1 MATEKLTHAKTGVI
15 QMGWP
20 KLYEAVAF
28 KAGKDDEKS
37 KPGDEEKKNES
48 TPAYGFPALLDKDD
62 PDHMKTVNILKKLS
76 ENAES
81 NAIAQKRWG
90 KKDLIVA
97 NNGLKDA
104 DEDEILD
111 GDKTVL
117 MADKHP
123 NRANHFYV
131 NLSRSSKAGRPGIRY
146 IDDGGILRELPEPIL
161 GTKEALE
168 AAQNELEDARAT
180 YAESNEEKREE
191 AKRLVLEAKRKL
203 EEARERDAKA
213 KEVKGLW
220 DKLVYPGQNV
230 QASVTAR
237 AWKTQT
243 GSGVSYRLDNLTI
256 VGGGIRDGSFD
267 YDEDF
272 TEEDIDALIAWRNK
286 HVDSKPSKA
295 DAEAALLTYT
305 DFNEVDDVD
314 EDTGEIE
321 VKPKMRRKVKPVV
334 LDEED
339 EEEIEDEEPTPRTRR
354 HSPARRRKPVEVE
367 DDYDDEEDEEPA
379 PRPRRRKTANSDLF

>member
-62 PDHMKTVNILKKLS
+62 PDHMKTVKILKKLS

-90 KKDLIVA
+90 KKDRIVA

-203 EEARERDAKA
+203 EEAQERDAKA

-256 VGGGIRDGSFD
+256 IGGGIRDGSFD

-286 HVDSKPSKA
+286 HVSKPSKA

-339 EEEIEDEEPTPRTRR
+339 EEEIEDEEPAPRTRR
-354 HSPARRRKPVEVE
+354 HSPTRRRKPVEVE

>member
-339 EEEIEDEEPTPRTRR
+339 EEEIEDEEPAPRTRR
-354 HSPARRRKPVEVE
+354 HSPARRRK
-367 DDYDDEEDEEPA
+367 
-379 PRPRRRKTANSDLF
+379 TANSDLF

>member
-37 KPGDEEKKNES
+37 KSGDEEKKNES
-48 TPAYGFPALLDKDD
+48 TPAYGFPALLDKDN

-90 KKDLIVA
+90 KKDRIVA

-117 MADKHP
+117 MVDKHP

-146 IDDGGILRELPEPIL
+146 IDDGGILRELPKPIL

-168 AAQNELEDARAT
+168 AAQNELEDARTT
-180 YAESNEEKREE
+180 YAESDEKKREE
-191 AKRLVLEAKRKL
+191 AKKLVLEAKRKL
-203 EEARERDAKA
+203 EEAQERDAKA
-213 KEVKGLW
+213 KEVKALW

-256 VGGGIRDGSFD
+256 IGGGIRDGSFD

-295 DAEAALLTYT
+295 DTEAALLADT
-305 DFNEVDDVD
+305 DFDEVDDVD

-321 VKPKMRRKVKPVV
+321 VKPKTRRKVKPVV

-339 EEEIEDEEPTPRTRR
+339 EEEIEEEEPAPRTRR

-367 DDYDDEEDEEPA
+367 DDYDDEEEEEPA